1 MQKAVI
7 YEGLSCAVDVEF
19 IVNGEV
25 VSPDENTEIT
35 ASLYNFDGTVVP
47 EFEHVVLIPPSL
59 NDAFSPLNSISVP
72 IDSKFTSIPLGKFRE
87 YRYLVVY
94 FTFSGSSHFSR
105 KIILIDKM
113 PFYIIEPKDVRAV
126 FGLSSSD
133 LPDEDID
140 IEGEYTRLL
149 SENPNLEEKF
159 KSGGVD
165 CDKANRLL
173 TLRTALLY
181 ANGLELLVVQ
191 SEAEGTTKIT
201 RFSDVDFKE
210 KIDNVKAEIEDIM
223 VELGESLEAGSVSLF
238 QVVDVGDIFTGA

>member
-7 YEGLSCAVDVEF
+7 YEGLSCTVDVEF
-19 IVNGEV
+19 VANGEF

-35 ASLYNFDGTVVP
+35 ASFYNFDGTIVP
-47 EFEHVVLIPPSL
+47 EFENVVLTPPSL
-59 NDAFSPLNSISVP
+59 NDISTSNSISVP

-113 PFYIIEPKDVRAV
+113 PFYTIEPKDVRAV

-133 LPDEDID
+133 LPDEEID

-165 CDKANRLL
+165 CNKANRLL
-173 TLRTALLY
+173 TLRTALIY
-181 ANGLELLVVQ
+181 ANGLDLLAVQ

-201 RFSDVDFKE
+201 RFSGVDFKE
-210 KIDNVKAEIEDIM
+210 KINNVKAEIEDIM
-223 VELGESLEAGSVSLF
+223 VELGESSEAGSVDLF